1 MIDLPIVDRNGRLL
15 YRVLDFFGRVL
26 YNGLLSGDNMRIV
39 KVLIKNN
46 PQYFVLKRI
55 EDDQLLVTYPTYKPD
70 RFRMARWLNSKVVQV
85 VWIKSFI
92 GE

>member
-1 MIDLPIVDRNGRLL
+1 MVELN
-15 YRVLDFFGRVL
+15 
-26 YNGLLSGDNMRIV
+26 GDNMRIV

-46 PQYFVLKRI
+46 PQYFVLKQI

-70 RFRMARWLNSKVVQV
+70 RFRMARWLDSKVVQV